1 MAEERLR
8 ISSRKKKDKKIEFL
22 EKRTISEMTE
32 WEKQQIRYNKRKK
45 NVNWNT
51 WQQKI
56 IKINIK
62 QKESVSCGPT
72 LRGLMYV

>member
-51 WQQKI
+51 WQ
-56 IKINIK
+56 
-62 QKESVSCGPT
+62 
-72 LRGLMYV
+72 